1 MTTEEAMTIAAEYAA
16 KARQAWQAS
25 TSPEA
30 TAEAHAAAAISQA
43 HSQLALA
50 YLLEAQSCTG

>member
-16 KARQAWQAS
+16 RARQAWQAS

-50 YLLEAQSCTG
+50 YLLEAQS